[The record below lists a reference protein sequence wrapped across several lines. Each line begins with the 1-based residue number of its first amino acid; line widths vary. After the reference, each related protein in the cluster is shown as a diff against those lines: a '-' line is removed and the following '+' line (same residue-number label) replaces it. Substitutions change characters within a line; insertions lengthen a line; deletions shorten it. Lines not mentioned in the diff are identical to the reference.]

1 MQFCIPDIEF
11 RPELSQFLPL
21 ARVDITATFIASFIF
36 FDKGFCTSENFVLRS
51 LWYFIIRS
59 SHVIT
64 LPAKMYAQ
72 SLPDDTLFQQIDLLV
87 VQFLVSFAILF
98 DIL

>member
-1 MQFCIPDIEF
+1 MQFRISDIQL

-21 ARVDITATFIASFIF
+21 ARVDITATFIASFIL
-36 FDKGFCTSENFVLRS
+36 FDKGFCTRENFVLRC
-51 LWYFIIRS
+51 LWNFIIRS

-72 SLPDDTLFQQIDLLV
+72 SLPNNTLFQQIDLLV
-87 VQFLVSFAILF
+87 IQFLVSFAILF

>member
-1 MQFCIPDIEF
+1 MQFRISDIQF

-21 ARVDITATFIASFIF
+21 ARVDITATFIASFIL
-36 FDKGFCTSENFVLRS
+36 FDKSSCTSENFVLRC
-51 LWYFIIRS
+51 LWNFIIRS
-59 SHVIT
+59 SHVVA

-72 SLPDDTLFQQIDLLV
+72 SLPDYTLFQQINLFV
-87 VQFLVSFAILF
+87 VQFLVSFTILF